1 MRKSCPEV
9 PGTLVC
15 NRKQNRVGNP
25 FLKEYIMKKPNFMLL
40 VFSAMSFVLAMTAFV
55 FSGILDKVAVSLGI
69 SVAESGLLN
78 TMYSYGAA
86 FGVPLTLI
94 LFRKVE
100 RSKMLKLMLLLTIV
114 TTFALIY
121 AQSFVQLL
129 IVRLLMGISANS
141 YGVLAISTVLALS
154 PKDRQGR
161 SLAFYIMGS
170 SLALV
175 IGVPLTRVLS
185 AVFDWRS
192 IFWILNG
199 MMMLSLAY
207 FLKYLPKADHE
218 ATKLNLKNELQFFKD
233 GKTLLLLAYTLT
245 MFMGYNAF
253 YTYATPYLLLLFP
266 SVEPLMSLILVAL
279 GLASFVG
286 NLIGGHVSDAIGYAK
301 SMMLGAVLQTA
312 AMLLILVFQP
322 SKWLSVLF
330 IILWL
335 MSAWFTGLQLNTG
348 IAQVT
353 DNKSSFM
360 LSINGSLIQLG
371 GAFGA
376 SLAAVVINLSGIHSI
391 AFVALLTSLAIV
403 LIQVISMKKYP

>member
-1 MRKSCPEV
+1 
-9 PGTLVC
+9 
-15 NRKQNRVGNP
+15 
-25 FLKEYIMKKPNFMLL
+25 MKKPNMMLL

-69 SVAESGLLN
+69 SVADSGLLN

-86 FGVPLTLI
+86 FGVPITLI

-100 RSKMLKLMLLLTIV
+100 RSRMLKLMLFATIL

-121 AQSFVQLL
+121 AQNFVQLL

-141 YGVLAISTVLALS
+141 YGVLAISTILALS

-175 IGVPLTRVLS
+175 IGIPLTRALS
-185 AVFDWRS
+185 AVLDWRS
-192 IFWILNG
+192 IFWILNA
-199 MMMLSLAY
+199 MMLLSLVY

-218 ATKLNLKNELQFFKD
+218 ATKLDLKNELQFFKD

-266 SVEPLMSLILVAL
+266 SIEPLMSLILVGL
-279 GLASFVG
+279 GLASFTG

-330 IILWL
+330 IIGWL

-353 DNKSSFM
+353 ENKSSFM

-391 AFVALLTSLAIV
+391 VFVTLLTSLALI
-403 LIQVISMKKYP
+403 LIQVVSMRKYP

>member
-1 MRKSCPEV
+1 
-9 PGTLVC
+9 
-15 NRKQNRVGNP
+15 
-25 FLKEYIMKKPNFMLL
+25 MKKPNMMLL

-69 SVAESGLLN
+69 SVADSGLLN

-86 FGVPLTLI
+86 FGVPITLI

-100 RSKMLKLMLLLTIV
+100 RSRMLKLMLFATIL

-121 AQSFVQLL
+121 AQNFVQLL

-141 YGVLAISTVLALS
+141 YGVLAISTILALS

-175 IGVPLTRVLS
+175 IGIPLTRALS
-185 AVFDWRS
+185 AVLDWRS
-192 IFWILNG
+192 IFWILNA
-199 MMMLSLAY
+199 MMLLSLVY

-218 ATKLNLKNELQFFKD
+218 ATKLDLKNELQFFKD

-266 SVEPLMSLILVAL
+266 SIEPLMSLILVGL
-279 GLASFVG
+279 GLASFTG

-330 IILWL
+330 IIVWL

-376 SLAAVVINLSGIHSI
+376 SLAAVVINLSGIQSI
-391 AFVALLTSLAIV
+391 VFVTLLTSLALI
-403 LIQVISMKKYP
+403 LIQVVSMRKYP

>member
-1 MRKSCPEV
+1 
-9 PGTLVC
+9 
-15 NRKQNRVGNP
+15 
-25 FLKEYIMKKPNFMLL
+25 MKKPNIMLL
-40 VFSAMSFVLAMTAFV
+40 VFSLMSFVLAMTAFV

-86 FGVPLTLI
+86 FGVPITLI
-94 LFRKVE
+94 LFRKIE
-100 RSKMLKLMLLLTIV
+100 RSRMLKLMLFATIL

-141 YGVLAISTVLALS
+141 YGVLAISTILALS

-175 IGVPLTRVLS
+175 IGIPLTRALS
-185 AVFDWRS
+185 AVLDWRS
-192 IFWILNG
+192 IFWILNA
-199 MMMLSLAY
+199 MMLLSLAY

-218 ATKLNLKNELQFFKD
+218 ATKLDLKNELQFFKD
-233 GKTLLLLAYTLT
+233 GKTLLLLAYTFA

-266 SVEPLMSLILVAL
+266 SIEPLMSLILVAL
-279 GLASFVG
+279 GLASFTG

-301 SMMLGAVLQTA
+301 SLMLGAVLQTA

-330 IILWL
+330 IIVWL

-353 DNKSSFM
+353 ENKSSFM

-376 SLAAVVINLSGIHSI
+376 SLAAVVINLSGIQSI
-391 AFVALLTSLAIV
+391 VFVALLTSLAIV
-403 LIQVISMKKYP
+403 LIQVVSMKKYG

>member
-1 MRKSCPEV
+1 
-9 PGTLVC
+9 
-15 NRKQNRVGNP
+15 
-25 FLKEYIMKKPNFMLL
+25 MKKPNTMLL

-86 FGVPLTLI
+86 FGVPITLI
-94 LFRKVE
+94 LVRKVE
-100 RSKMLKLMLLLTIV
+100 RSRMLKLMLFATIL

-121 AQSFVQLL
+121 AQNFVQLL

-141 YGVLAISTVLALS
+141 YGVLAISTILALS

-175 IGVPLTRVLS
+175 IGIPLTRALS
-185 AVFDWRS
+185 AVLDWRS
-192 IFWILNG
+192 IFWILNA
-199 MMMLSLAY
+199 MMLLSLVY

-218 ATKLNLKNELQFFKD
+218 ATKLDLKNELQFFKD

-266 SVEPLMSLILVAL
+266 SIEPLMSLILVGL
-279 GLASFVG
+279 GLASFTG
-286 NLIGGHVSDAIGYAK
+286 NLLGGHVSDAIGYAK

-312 AMLLILVFQP
+312 AMLLILVSQP

-330 IILWL
+330 IIVWL

-376 SLAAVVINLSGIHSI
+376 SLAAVVINLTGIHSI
-391 AFVALLTSLAIV
+391 VFVTLLTSLALI
-403 LIQVISMKKYP
+403 LIQVVSMRKYP

>member
-1 MRKSCPEV
+1 
-9 PGTLVC
+9 
-15 NRKQNRVGNP
+15 
-25 FLKEYIMKKPNFMLL
+25 MKKPNLTLL
-40 VFSAMSFVLAMTAFV
+40 VFSLMSFVLAMTAFI

-86 FGVPLTLI
+86 FGVPITLI

-100 RSKMLKLMLLLTIV
+100 RSRMLKLMLFATIL

-121 AQSFVQLL
+121 AQNFVQLL

-175 IGVPLTRVLS
+175 IGIPLTRALS
-185 AVFDWRS
+185 SILDWRS
-192 IFWILNG
+192 IFWILNA
-199 MMMLSLAY
+199 MMLLSLAY

-218 ATKLNLKNELQFFKD
+218 ATKLDLKKELQFFKD
-233 GKTLLLLAYTLT
+233 GKTLLLLAYTFA

-253 YTYATPYLLLLFP
+253 YTYVTPYLLLLFP
-266 SVEPLMSLILVAL
+266 SIEPLMSLILVAL
-279 GLASFVG
+279 GLSSFTG

-301 SMMLGAVLQTA
+301 SMMLGAILQTA
-312 AMLLILVFQP
+312 AMLLIFVFQP

-330 IILWL
+330 IIVWL

-353 DNKSSFM
+353 ENKSSFM
-360 LSINGSLIQLG
+360 LSINSSLIQLG

-376 SLAAVVINLSGIHSI
+376 SLAAVVINLSGIQSI
-391 AFVALLTSLAIV
+391 VFVTLLTSLAIA
-403 LIQVISMKKYP
+403 LIHLVSMKKYS

>member
-1 MRKSCPEV
+1 
-9 PGTLVC
+9 
-15 NRKQNRVGNP
+15 
-25 FLKEYIMKKPNFMLL
+25 MKKPNIMLL
-40 VFSAMSFVLAMTAFV
+40 VFSLMSFVLAMTAFV

-86 FGVPLTLI
+86 FGVPITLI

-100 RSKMLKLMLLLTIV
+100 RSRMLKIMLFATIL

-121 AQSFVQLL
+121 AQNFVQLL

-141 YGVLAISTVLALS
+141 YGVLAISTILALS

-175 IGVPLTRVLS
+175 IGIPLTRALS
-185 AVFDWRS
+185 SILDWRS
-192 IFWILNG
+192 IFWILNA
-199 MMMLSLAY
+199 MMLLSLAY

-218 ATKLNLKNELQFFKD
+218 ATKLDLKNELQFFKD
-233 GKTLLLLAYTLT
+233 GKTLLLLAYTFA

-266 SVEPLMSLILVAL
+266 SIEPLMSLILVAL
-279 GLASFVG
+279 GLASFTG

-301 SMMLGAVLQTA
+301 SLMLGAVLQTA

-330 IILWL
+330 IIVWL

-353 DNKSSFM
+353 ENKSSFM
-360 LSINGSLIQLG
+360 LSINSSLIQLG

-376 SLAAVVINLSGIHSI
+376 SLAAVVINLSGIQSI
-391 AFVALLTSLAIV
+391 AFIALLTSLALV
-403 LIQVISMKKYP
+403 LIQLVSMKKYP

>member
-1 MRKSCPEV
+1 
-9 PGTLVC
+9 
-15 NRKQNRVGNP
+15 
-25 FLKEYIMKKPNFMLL
+25 MKKPNTMLL

-69 SVAESGLLN
+69 SVAQSGLLN

-86 FGVPLTLI
+86 FGVPITLI

-100 RSKMLKLMLLLTIV
+100 RSRMLKLMLFATIL

-121 AQSFVQLL
+121 AQNFVQLL

-141 YGVLAISTVLALS
+141 YGVLAISTILALS

-175 IGVPLTRVLS
+175 IGIPLTRALS
-185 AVFDWRS
+185 SILDWRS
-192 IFWILNG
+192 IFWILNA
-199 MMMLSLAY
+199 MMLLSLAY
-207 FLKYLPKADHE
+207 FMKYLPKADHE
-218 ATKLNLKNELQFFKD
+218 ATKLDLKNELQFFKD
-233 GKTLLLLAYTLT
+233 GKTLLLLAYTFA

-266 SVEPLMSLILVAL
+266 SIEPLMSLILVAL
-279 GLASFVG
+279 GLASFTG
-286 NLIGGHVSDAIGYAK
+286 NLLGGHVSDAIGYAK

-322 SKWLSVLF
+322 SKGLSVLF
-330 IILWL
+330 IIVWL

-376 SLAAVVINLSGIHSI
+376 SLAAVVINLSGIQSI
-391 AFVALLTSLAIV
+391 VFVTLLTSLALI
-403 LIQVISMKKYP
+403 LIQVVSMRKYP

>member
-1 MRKSCPEV
+1 
-9 PGTLVC
+9 
-15 NRKQNRVGNP
+15 
-25 FLKEYIMKKPNFMLL
+25 MKKPNTMLL

-69 SVAESGLLN
+69 SVAQSGLLN

-86 FGVPLTLI
+86 FGVPITLI

-100 RSKMLKLMLLLTIV
+100 RSRMLKLMLFATIL

-121 AQSFVQLL
+121 AQNFVQLL

-141 YGVLAISTVLALS
+141 YGVLAISTILALS

-175 IGVPLTRVLS
+175 IGIPLTRALS
-185 AVFDWRS
+185 SILDWRS

-199 MMMLSLAY
+199 MMLVSLAY

-218 ATKLNLKNELQFFKD
+218 ATKLDLKNELQFFKD
-233 GKTLLLLAYTLT
+233 GKTLLLLAYTFA

-266 SVEPLMSLILVAL
+266 SIEPLMSLILVAL
-279 GLASFVG
+279 GLASFTG
-286 NLIGGHVSDAIGYAK
+286 NLLGGHVSDAIGYAK

-330 IILWL
+330 IIIWL

-353 DNKSSFM
+353 ENKSSFM

-376 SLAAVVINLSGIHSI
+376 SLAAVVINLSGIQSI
-391 AFVALLTSLAIV
+391 VFVTLLTSLALI
-403 LIQVISMKKYP
+403 LIQVVSMRKYP

>member
-1 MRKSCPEV
+1 
-9 PGTLVC
+9 
-15 NRKQNRVGNP
+15 
-25 FLKEYIMKKPNFMLL
+25 MKKPNTMLL

-69 SVAESGLLN
+69 SVAQSGLLN

-86 FGVPLTLI
+86 FGVPITLI

-100 RSKMLKLMLLLTIV
+100 RSRMLKLMLFATIL

-121 AQSFVQLL
+121 AQNFVQLL

-141 YGVLAISTVLALS
+141 YGVLAISTILALS

-175 IGVPLTRVLS
+175 IGIPLTRALS
-185 AVFDWRS
+185 AVLDWRS
-192 IFWILNG
+192 IFWILNA
-199 MMMLSLAY
+199 MMLLSLVY

-218 ATKLNLKNELQFFKD
+218 ATKLDLKNELQFFKD

-266 SVEPLMSLILVAL
+266 SIEPLMSLILVGL
-279 GLASFVG
+279 GLASFTG

-330 IILWL
+330 IIGWL

-353 DNKSSFM
+353 ENKSSFM

-376 SLAAVVINLSGIHSI
+376 SLAAVVINLTGIQSI
-391 AFVALLTSLAIV
+391 VFVTLLTSLALI
-403 LIQVISMKKYP
+403 LIQVVSMRKYP

>member
-1 MRKSCPEV
+1 
-9 PGTLVC
+9 
-15 NRKQNRVGNP
+15 
-25 FLKEYIMKKPNFMLL
+25 MKKPNMMLL
-40 VFSAMSFVLAMTAFV
+40 VFSLMSFVLAMTAFV

-69 SVAESGLLN
+69 SVADSGLLN

-86 FGVPLTLI
+86 FGVPITLI

-100 RSKMLKLMLLLTIV
+100 RSRMLKLMLFATIL

-121 AQSFVQLL
+121 AQNFVQLL

-141 YGVLAISTVLALS
+141 YGVLAISTILALS

-175 IGVPLTRVLS
+175 IGIPLTRALS
-185 AVFDWRS
+185 SILDWRS
-192 IFWILNG
+192 IFWILNA
-199 MMMLSLAY
+199 MMLLSLAY

-218 ATKLNLKNELQFFKD
+218 ATKLDLKKELQFFKD
-233 GKTLLLLAYTLT
+233 GKTLLLLAYTFA

-253 YTYATPYLLLLFP
+253 YTYVTPYLLLLFP
-266 SVEPLMSLILVAL
+266 SIEPLMSLILVAL
-279 GLASFVG
+279 GLSSFTG

-330 IILWL
+330 IIIWL

-376 SLAAVVINLSGIHSI
+376 SLAAVVINLSGIQSI
-391 AFVALLTSLAIV
+391 AFIALLTSLALV
-403 LIQVISMKKYP
+403 LIQMVSMKKYP

>member
-1 MRKSCPEV
+1 
-9 PGTLVC
+9 
-15 NRKQNRVGNP
+15 
-25 FLKEYIMKKPNFMLL
+25 MKKPNMMLL
-40 VFSAMSFVLAMTAFV
+40 IFSLMSFVLAMTAFV
-55 FSGILDKVAVSLGI
+55 FSGILDKVAVSLDI
-69 SVAESGLLN
+69 SVAQSGLLN

-86 FGVPLTLI
+86 FGVPITLI

-100 RSKMLKLMLLLTIV
+100 RSKMLKLMLFATIL

-121 AQSFVQLL
+121 AQNFVQLL

-141 YGVLAISTVLALS
+141 YGVLAISTILALS

-175 IGVPLTRVLS
+175 IGIPLTRALS
-185 AVFDWRS
+185 AVLDWRS
-192 IFWILNG
+192 IFWILNA
-199 MMMLSLAY
+199 MMLLSLVY

-218 ATKLNLKNELQFFKD
+218 ATKLDLKNELQFFKD
-233 GKTLLLLAYTLT
+233 GKTLLLLAYTLM

-266 SVEPLMSLILVAL
+266 SIEPLMSLILVAL
-279 GLASFVG
+279 GLASFTG
-286 NLIGGHVSDAIGYAK
+286 NLLGGHVSDAIGYAK

-312 AMLLILVFQP
+312 AMLLILVVQP

-330 IILWL
+330 IIIWL

-376 SLAAVVINLSGIHSI
+376 SLAAVVINLSGIQSI
-391 AFVALLTSLAIV
+391 VFVTLLTSLALI
-403 LIQVISMKKYP
+403 LIQVVSMRKYP

>member
-1 MRKSCPEV
+1 
-9 PGTLVC
+9 
-15 NRKQNRVGNP
+15 
-25 FLKEYIMKKPNFMLL
+25 MKKPNLMLL
-40 VFSAMSFVLAMTAFV
+40 VFSLMSFVLAMTAFV

-86 FGVPLTLI
+86 FGVPITLI
-94 LFRKVE
+94 LFRKIE
-100 RSKMLKLMLLLTIV
+100 RSRLLKLMLFATIL

-121 AQSFVQLL
+121 AQNFVQLL

-141 YGVLAISTVLALS
+141 YGVLAISTILALS

-175 IGVPLTRVLS
+175 IGIPLTRALS
-185 AVFDWRS
+185 SILDWRS

-199 MMMLSLAY
+199 MMLLSLAY

-266 SVEPLMSLILVAL
+266 SIEPLMSLILVAL
-279 GLASFVG
+279 GLASFTG
-286 NLIGGHVSDAIGYAK
+286 NLLGGHVSDAIGYAK
-301 SMMLGAVLQTA
+301 SMMLGAVLQTV
-312 AMLLILVFQP
+312 AMLLILIFQQ

-353 DNKSSFM
+353 ENKSSFM

-376 SLAAVVINLSGIHSI
+376 SLAAVVISLSGIQSI
-391 AFVALLTSLAIV
+391 AVVALLTSLALV
-403 LIQVISMKKYP
+403 LIQLVSMKKYP

>member
-1 MRKSCPEV
+1 
-9 PGTLVC
+9 
-15 NRKQNRVGNP
+15 
-25 FLKEYIMKKPNFMLL
+25 MKKPNTMLL

-69 SVAESGLLN
+69 SVAQSGLLN

-86 FGVPLTLI
+86 FGVPITLI

-100 RSKMLKLMLLLTIV
+100 RSRMLKLMLFATIL

-121 AQSFVQLL
+121 AQNFVQLL

-141 YGVLAISTVLALS
+141 YGVLAISTILALS

-175 IGVPLTRVLS
+175 IGIPLTRALS
-185 AVFDWRS
+185 AVLDWRS
-192 IFWILNG
+192 IFWILNA
-199 MMMLSLAY
+199 MMLLSLVY

-218 ATKLNLKNELQFFKD
+218 ATKLDLKNELQFFKD

-266 SVEPLMSLILVAL
+266 SIEPLMSLILVGL
-279 GLASFVG
+279 GLASFTG

-330 IILWL
+330 IIVWL

-376 SLAAVVINLSGIHSI
+376 SLAAVVINLSGIQSI
-391 AFVALLTSLAIV
+391 VFVTLLTSLALI
-403 LIQVISMKKYP
+403 LIQVVSMRKYP

>member
-1 MRKSCPEV
+1 
-9 PGTLVC
+9 
-15 NRKQNRVGNP
+15 
-25 FLKEYIMKKPNFMLL
+25 MKKPNLMLL
-40 VFSAMSFVLAMTAFV
+40 VFSLMSFVLAMTAFV

-86 FGVPLTLI
+86 FGVPITLI

-100 RSKMLKLMLLLTIV
+100 RSRMLKLMLFATIL

-121 AQSFVQLL
+121 AQNFVQLL

-141 YGVLAISTVLALS
+141 YGVLAISTILALS

-175 IGVPLTRVLS
+175 IGIPLTRALS
-185 AVFDWRS
+185 AVLDWRS
-192 IFWILNG
+192 IFWILNA
-199 MMMLSLAY
+199 MMLLSLAY

-218 ATKLNLKNELQFFKD
+218 ATKLDLKNELQFFKD
-233 GKTLLLLAYTLT
+233 GKTLLLLAYTFA

-266 SVEPLMSLILVAL
+266 SIEPLMSLILVAL
-279 GLASFVG
+279 GLASFTG

-301 SMMLGAVLQTA
+301 SLMLGAVLQTA

-330 IILWL
+330 IIVWL

-353 DNKSSFM
+353 ENKSSFM
-360 LSINGSLIQLG
+360 LSINSSLIQLG

-376 SLAAVVINLSGIHSI
+376 SLAAVVINLSGIQSI
-391 AFVALLTSLAIV
+391 AFIALLTSLALV
-403 LIQVISMKKYP
+403 LIQVVSMKKYP

>member
-1 MRKSCPEV
+1 
-9 PGTLVC
+9 
-15 NRKQNRVGNP
+15 
-25 FLKEYIMKKPNFMLL
+25 MKKPNTLLL

-86 FGVPLTLI
+86 FGVPITLI

-100 RSKMLKLMLLLTIV
+100 RSRMLKLMLFATIL

-141 YGVLAISTVLALS
+141 YGVLAISTILALS

-175 IGVPLTRVLS
+175 IGIPLTRALS
-185 AVFDWRS
+185 SILDWRS
-192 IFWILNG
+192 IFWILNA
-199 MMMLSLAY
+199 MMLLSLAY
-207 FLKYLPKADHE
+207 FMKYLPKADHE
-218 ATKLNLKNELQFFKD
+218 ATKLDLKNELQFFKD
-233 GKTLLLLAYTLT
+233 GKTLLLLAYTFA

-266 SVEPLMSLILVAL
+266 SIEPLMSLILVAL
-279 GLASFVG
+279 GLASFTG
-286 NLIGGHVSDAIGYAK
+286 NLLGGHVSDAIGYAK

-330 IILWL
+330 IVLWL

-376 SLAAVVINLSGIHSI
+376 SLAAVVINLTGIHSI
-391 AFVALLTSLAIV
+391 VFVTLLTSLALI
-403 LIQVISMKKYP
+403 LIQVVSMKKYP

>member
-1 MRKSCPEV
+1 
-9 PGTLVC
+9 
-15 NRKQNRVGNP
+15 
-25 FLKEYIMKKPNFMLL
+25 MKKPNIMLL

-86 FGVPLTLI
+86 FGVPITLI
-94 LFRKVE
+94 LFRKIE
-100 RSKMLKLMLLLTIV
+100 RSRMLKLMLFATIL

-121 AQSFVQLL
+121 AQNFVQLL

-175 IGVPLTRVLS
+175 IGIPLTRALS
-185 AVFDWRS
+185 SILDWRS
-192 IFWILNG
+192 IFWILNA
-199 MMMLSLAY
+199 MMLLSLAY

-218 ATKLNLKNELQFFKD
+218 ATKLDLKNELQFFKD
-233 GKTLLLLAYTLT
+233 GKTLLLLAYTFA

-266 SVEPLMSLILVAL
+266 SIEPLMSLILVAL
-279 GLASFVG
+279 GLASFTG

-301 SMMLGAVLQTA
+301 SLMLGAILQTA

-330 IILWL
+330 IIVWL

-353 DNKSSFM
+353 ENKSSFM
-360 LSINGSLIQLG
+360 LSINSSLIQLG

-376 SLAAVVINLSGIHSI
+376 SLAAVVINLSGIQSI
-391 AFVALLTSLAIV
+391 AVVALLTSLAIV
-403 LIQVISMKKYP
+403 LIQLVSMKKYS

>member
-1 MRKSCPEV
+1 
-9 PGTLVC
+9 
-15 NRKQNRVGNP
+15 
-25 FLKEYIMKKPNFMLL
+25 MKKPNMMLL

-55 FSGILDKVAVSLGI
+55 FSGILDKVAVSLDI
-69 SVAESGLLN
+69 SVAQSGLLN

-86 FGVPLTLI
+86 FGVPITLI

-100 RSKMLKLMLLLTIV
+100 RSKMLKLMLFATIL

-121 AQSFVQLL
+121 AQNLVQLL

-141 YGVLAISTVLALS
+141 YGVLAISTILALS

-175 IGVPLTRVLS
+175 IGIPLTRALS
-185 AVFDWRS
+185 SILDWRS

-199 MMMLSLAY
+199 MMLLSLAY

-218 ATKLNLKNELQFFKD
+218 ATKLDLKNELQFFKD
-233 GKTLLLLAYTLT
+233 GKTLLLLAYTFA

-266 SVEPLMSLILVAL
+266 SIEPLMSLILVGL
-279 GLASFVG
+279 GLASFTG

-330 IILWL
+330 IIVWL

-376 SLAAVVINLSGIHSI
+376 SLAAVVINLTGIQSI
-391 AFVALLTSLAIV
+391 VFVTLLTSLALI
-403 LIQVISMKKYP
+403 LIQLVSMRKYP

>member
-1 MRKSCPEV
+1 
-9 PGTLVC
+9 
-15 NRKQNRVGNP
+15 
-25 FLKEYIMKKPNFMLL
+25 MLL

-69 SVAESGLLN
+69 SVAQSGLLN

-86 FGVPLTLI
+86 FGVPITLI

-100 RSKMLKLMLLLTIV
+100 RSRMLKLMLFATIL

-121 AQSFVQLL
+121 AQNFVQLL

-141 YGVLAISTVLALS
+141 YGVLAISTILALS

-175 IGVPLTRVLS
+175 IGIPLTRALS
-185 AVFDWRS
+185 AVLDWRS
-192 IFWILNG
+192 IFWILNA
-199 MMMLSLAY
+199 MMLLSLVY

-218 ATKLNLKNELQFFKD
+218 ATKLDLKNELQFFKD
-233 GKTLLLLAYTLT
+233 GKTLLLFAYTFA

-266 SVEPLMSLILVAL
+266 SIEPLMSLILVGL
-279 GLASFVG
+279 GLASFTG

-330 IILWL
+330 IIVWL

-353 DNKSSFM
+353 ENKSSFM

-376 SLAAVVINLSGIHSI
+376 SLAAVVINLSGIQSI
-391 AFVALLTSLAIV
+391 VFVTLLTSLALI
-403 LIQVISMKKYP
+403 LIQVVSMRKYP

>member
-1 MRKSCPEV
+1 
-9 PGTLVC
+9 
-15 NRKQNRVGNP
+15 
-25 FLKEYIMKKPNFMLL
+25 MKKPNIMLL

-86 FGVPLTLI
+86 FGVPITLI
-94 LFRKVE
+94 LFRKIE
-100 RSKMLKLMLLLTIV
+100 RSRMLKLMLFATIL

-121 AQSFVQLL
+121 AQNFVQLL

-141 YGVLAISTVLALS
+141 YGVLAISTILALS

-175 IGVPLTRVLS
+175 IGIPLTRALS
-185 AVFDWRS
+185 AVLDWRS
-192 IFWILNG
+192 IFWILNA
-199 MMMLSLAY
+199 MMLLSLAY

-218 ATKLNLKNELQFFKD
+218 ATKLDLKNELQFFKD
-233 GKTLLLLAYTLT
+233 GKTLLLFAYTFA

-266 SVEPLMSLILVAL
+266 SIEPLMSLILVAL
-279 GLASFVG
+279 GLASFTG

-301 SMMLGAVLQTA
+301 SLMLGAVLQTA

-330 IILWL
+330 IIVWL

-353 DNKSSFM
+353 ENKSSFM
-360 LSINGSLIQLG
+360 LSINSSLIQLG

-376 SLAAVVINLSGIHSI
+376 SLAAIVINLSGIQSI
-391 AFVALLTSLAIV
+391 VFVALLTSLAIV
-403 LIQVISMKKYP
+403 LIQAVSMKKFG

>member
-1 MRKSCPEV
+1 
-9 PGTLVC
+9 
-15 NRKQNRVGNP
+15 
-25 FLKEYIMKKPNFMLL
+25 MKKPNTMLL

-55 FSGILDKVAVSLGI
+55 FSGILDKVAVSLDI
-69 SVAESGLLN
+69 SVAQSGLLN

-86 FGVPLTLI
+86 FGVPITLI

-100 RSKMLKLMLLLTIV
+100 RSRMLKLMLFATIL

-121 AQSFVQLL
+121 AQNLVQLL

-141 YGVLAISTVLALS
+141 YGVLAISTILALS

-175 IGVPLTRVLS
+175 IGIPLTRALS
-185 AVFDWRS
+185 SILDWRS

-199 MMMLSLAY
+199 MMLLSLAY

-218 ATKLNLKNELQFFKD
+218 ATKLDLKNELQFFKD

-253 YTYATPYLLLLFP
+253 YTYATPYLLLHFP
-266 SVEPLMSLILVAL
+266 SIEPLMSLILVGL
-279 GLASFVG
+279 GLASFTG
-286 NLIGGHVSDAIGYAK
+286 NLLGGHVSDAIGYAK

-376 SLAAVVINLSGIHSI
+376 SLAAVVINLSGIQSI
-391 AFVALLTSLAIV
+391 IFVTLLTSLALI
-403 LIQVISMKKYP
+403 LIQVVSMRKYP

>member
-1 MRKSCPEV
+1 
-9 PGTLVC
+9 
-15 NRKQNRVGNP
+15 
-25 FLKEYIMKKPNFMLL
+25 MKKPNTMLL

-86 FGVPLTLI
+86 FGVPITLI

-100 RSKMLKLMLLLTIV
+100 RSRMLKLMLFATIL

-141 YGVLAISTVLALS
+141 YGVLAISTILALS

-175 IGVPLTRVLS
+175 IGIPLTRALS
-185 AVFDWRS
+185 SILDWRS
-192 IFWILNG
+192 IFWILNA
-199 MMMLSLAY
+199 MMLLSLAY
-207 FLKYLPKADHE
+207 FMKYLPKADHE
-218 ATKLNLKNELQFFKD
+218 ATKLDLKNELQFFKD
-233 GKTLLLLAYTLT
+233 GKTLLLLAYTLM

-266 SVEPLMSLILVAL
+266 SIEPLMSLILVAL
-279 GLASFVG
+279 GLASFTG
-286 NLIGGHVSDAIGYAK
+286 NLLGGHVSDAIGYAK

-330 IILWL
+330 IIIWL

-376 SLAAVVINLSGIHSI
+376 SLAAVVINLSGIQSI
-391 AFVALLTSLAIV
+391 AFIALLTSLALV
-403 LIQVISMKKYP
+403 LIQMVSMKKYP

>member
-1 MRKSCPEV
+1 
-9 PGTLVC
+9 
-15 NRKQNRVGNP
+15 
-25 FLKEYIMKKPNFMLL
+25 MKKPNTMLL

-69 SVAESGLLN
+69 SVADSGLLN

-86 FGVPLTLI
+86 FGVPITLI

-100 RSKMLKLMLLLTIV
+100 RSKMLKLMLFATIL

-121 AQSFVQLL
+121 AQNFVQLL

-141 YGVLAISTVLALS
+141 YGVLAISTILALS
-154 PKDRQGR
+154 SKDRQGR

-175 IGVPLTRVLS
+175 IGIPLTRALS
-185 AVFDWRS
+185 SILDWRS
-192 IFWILNG
+192 IFWILNA
-199 MMMLSLAY
+199 MMLLSLAY

-218 ATKLNLKNELQFFKD
+218 ATKLDLKNELQFFKD
-233 GKTLLLLAYTLT
+233 GKTLLLLAYTFA

-266 SVEPLMSLILVAL
+266 SIEPLMSLILVGL
-279 GLASFVG
+279 GLASFTG

-330 IILWL
+330 IIVWL

-353 DNKSSFM
+353 ENKSSFM

-376 SLAAVVINLSGIHSI
+376 SLAAVVINLTGIQSI
-391 AFVALLTSLAIV
+391 VFVTLLTSLALI
-403 LIQVISMKKYP
+403 LIQVVSMKKYP

>member
-1 MRKSCPEV
+1 
-9 PGTLVC
+9 
-15 NRKQNRVGNP
+15 
-25 FLKEYIMKKPNFMLL
+25 MKKPNIMLL
-40 VFSAMSFVLAMTAFV
+40 VFSLMSFVLAMTAFV

-69 SVAESGLLN
+69 SVADSGLLN

-86 FGVPLTLI
+86 FGVPITLI

-100 RSKMLKLMLLLTIV
+100 RSRMLKLMLFATIL

-129 IVRLLMGISANS
+129 IVRLLMGISAKS
-141 YGVLAISTVLALS
+141 YGVFAISTILALS

-161 SLAFYIMGS
+161 YLAFYIMGS

-175 IGVPLTRVLS
+175 IGIPLTRALS
-185 AVFDWRS
+185 SILDWRS
-192 IFWILNG
+192 IFWILNA
-199 MMMLSLAY
+199 MMLLSLAY

-218 ATKLNLKNELQFFKD
+218 ATKLDLKKELQFFKD
-233 GKTLLLLAYTLT
+233 GKTLLLLAYTFA

-253 YTYATPYLLLLFP
+253 FTYVPPYLLLRFP
-266 SVEPLMSLILVAL
+266 SIETLMSLILVAL
-279 GLASFVG
+279 GLSSFTG

-301 SMMLGAVLQTA
+301 SMMLGAILQTA
-312 AMLLILVFQP
+312 AMLLIFVFQP

-330 IILWL
+330 IIVWL

-353 DNKSSFM
+353 ENKSSFM
-360 LSINGSLIQLG
+360 LSINSSLIQLG

-376 SLAAVVINLSGIHSI
+376 SLAAVVINLSGIQSI
-391 AFVALLTSLAIV
+391 VFVTLLTSLAIA
-403 LIQVISMKKYP
+403 LIHLVSMKKYS

>member
-1 MRKSCPEV
+1 
-9 PGTLVC
+9 
-15 NRKQNRVGNP
+15 
-25 FLKEYIMKKPNFMLL
+25 MKKPNMMLL
-40 VFSAMSFVLAMTAFV
+40 VFSLMSFVLAMTAFV
-55 FSGILDKVAVSLGI
+55 FSGILDKVALSLGI
-69 SVAESGLLN
+69 SVADSGLLN

-86 FGVPLTLI
+86 FGVPITLI
-94 LFRKVE
+94 LFRKIE
-100 RSKMLKLMLLLTIV
+100 RSRMLKIMLFVTILM
-114 TTFALIY
+114 TFALIY
-121 AQSFVQLL
+121 AQSFIQLL

-175 IGVPLTRVLS
+175 IGIPLTRALS
-185 AVFDWRS
+185 AVLDWRS

-207 FLKYLPKADHE
+207 FMKYLPKADHE
-218 ATKLNLKNELQFFKD
+218 ATKLDLKKELQFFKD

-266 SVEPLMSLILVAL
+266 SIEPLMSLILVAL
-279 GLASFVG
+279 GLASFTG

-330 IILWL
+330 IIMWL

-391 AFVALLTSLAIV
+391 VFVALLTSLALV
-403 LIQVISMKKYP
+403 LIQLVSMKKYS

>member
-1 MRKSCPEV
+1 
-9 PGTLVC
+9 
-15 NRKQNRVGNP
+15 
-25 FLKEYIMKKPNFMLL
+25 MKKPNTMLL

-69 SVAESGLLN
+69 SVAQSGLLN

-86 FGVPLTLI
+86 FGVPITLI

-100 RSKMLKLMLLLTIV
+100 RSRMLKLMLFATIL

-121 AQSFVQLL
+121 AQNFVQLL

-141 YGVLAISTVLALS
+141 YGVLAISTILALS

-175 IGVPLTRVLS
+175 IGIPLTRALS
-185 AVFDWRS
+185 SILDWRS
-192 IFWILNG
+192 IFWILNA
-199 MMMLSLAY
+199 MMLLSLAY
-207 FLKYLPKADHE
+207 FMKYLPKADHE
-218 ATKLNLKNELQFFKD
+218 ATKLDLKNELQFFKD
-233 GKTLLLLAYTLT
+233 GKTLLLLAYTFA

-266 SVEPLMSLILVAL
+266 SIEPLMSLILVGL
-279 GLASFVG
+279 GLASFTG

-312 AMLLILVFQP
+312 AMLLILVSQP

-330 IILWL
+330 IIGWL

-353 DNKSSFM
+353 ENKSSFM

-376 SLAAVVINLSGIHSI
+376 SLAAVVINLTGIHSI
-391 AFVALLTSLAIV
+391 VFVTLLTSLALI
-403 LIQVISMKKYP
+403 LIQVVSMRKYP

>member
-1 MRKSCPEV
+1 
-9 PGTLVC
+9 
-15 NRKQNRVGNP
+15 
-25 FLKEYIMKKPNFMLL
+25 MKKPNLMLL
-40 VFSAMSFVLAMTAFV
+40 VFTLMSFVLAMTAFV

-69 SVAESGLLN
+69 SVAQSGLLN

-86 FGVPLTLI
+86 FGVPITLI

-100 RSKMLKLMLLLTIV
+100 RSKMLKLMLFATIL

-121 AQSFVQLL
+121 AQNFVQLL

-141 YGVLAISTVLALS
+141 YGVLAISTILALS

-175 IGVPLTRVLS
+175 IGIPLTRALS
-185 AVFDWRS
+185 AVLDWRS
-192 IFWILNG
+192 IFWILNA
-199 MMMLSLAY
+199 MMLLSLVY

-218 ATKLNLKNELQFFKD
+218 ATKLDLKNELQFFKD

-245 MFMGYNAF
+245 MFMGYHAF

-266 SVEPLMSLILVAL
+266 SIEPLMSLILVGL
-279 GLASFVG
+279 GLASFTG

-301 SMMLGAVLQTA
+301 SMMLGAALQTT

-322 SKWLSVLF
+322 SKGLSVLF
-330 IILWL
+330 IIVWL

-353 DNKSSFM
+353 ENKSSFM

-376 SLAAVVINLSGIHSI
+376 SLAAIVISLTGIQSI
-391 AFVALLTSLAIV
+391 VFVTLLTSLALI
-403 LIQVISMKKYP
+403 LIQLVSMKKYP

>member
-1 MRKSCPEV
+1 
-9 PGTLVC
+9 
-15 NRKQNRVGNP
+15 
-25 FLKEYIMKKPNFMLL
+25 MKKPNMMLL

-55 FSGILDKVAVSLGI
+55 FSGILDKVAVSLDI
-69 SVAESGLLN
+69 SVAQSGLLN

-86 FGVPLTLI
+86 FGVPITLI

-100 RSKMLKLMLLLTIV
+100 RSKMLKLMLFATIL

-121 AQSFVQLL
+121 AQNFVQLL

-141 YGVLAISTVLALS
+141 YGVLAISTILALS

-175 IGVPLTRVLS
+175 IGIPLTRALS
-185 AVFDWRS
+185 AVLDWRS
-192 IFWILNG
+192 IFWILNA
-199 MMMLSLAY
+199 MMLLSLVY

-218 ATKLNLKNELQFFKD
+218 ATKLDLKNELQFFKD
-233 GKTLLLLAYTLT
+233 GKTLLLLAYTFA

-266 SVEPLMSLILVAL
+266 SIEPLMSLILVGL
-279 GLASFVG
+279 GLASFTG
-286 NLIGGHVSDAIGYAK
+286 NLLGGHVSDAIGYAK

-330 IILWL
+330 IIVWL

-376 SLAAVVINLSGIHSI
+376 SLAAVVINLSGIQSI
-391 AFVALLTSLAIV
+391 VFVTLLTSLALI
-403 LIQVISMKKYP
+403 LIQVVSMRKYP

>member
-1 MRKSCPEV
+1 
-9 PGTLVC
+9 
-15 NRKQNRVGNP
+15 
-25 FLKEYIMKKPNFMLL
+25 MKKPNLMLL

-86 FGVPLTLI
+86 FGVPITLI

-100 RSKMLKLMLLLTIV
+100 RSKMLKFMLVLTIL

-330 IILWL
+330 IVLWL

>member
-1 MRKSCPEV
+1 
-9 PGTLVC
+9 
-15 NRKQNRVGNP
+15 
-25 FLKEYIMKKPNFMLL
+25 MKKPNIMLL

-55 FSGILDKVAVSLGI
+55 FSGILDKVAVSLDI
-69 SVAESGLLN
+69 SVAQSGLLN

-86 FGVPLTLI
+86 FGVPITLI

-100 RSKMLKLMLLLTIV
+100 RSKMLKLMLFATIL

-121 AQSFVQLL
+121 AQNFVQLL

-141 YGVLAISTVLALS
+141 YGVLAISTILALS

-175 IGVPLTRVLS
+175 IGIPLTRALS
-185 AVFDWRS
+185 AVLDWRS
-192 IFWILNG
+192 IFWILNA
-199 MMMLSLAY
+199 MMLLSLVY

-218 ATKLNLKNELQFFKD
+218 ATKLDLKNELQFFKD

-266 SVEPLMSLILVAL
+266 SIEPLMSLILVGL
-279 GLASFVG
+279 GLASFTG

-330 IILWL
+330 IIVWL

-376 SLAAVVINLSGIHSI
+376 SLAAVVINLSGIQSI
-391 AFVALLTSLAIV
+391 VFVTLLTSLALI
-403 LIQVISMKKYP
+403 LIQVVSMRKYP

>member
-1 MRKSCPEV
+1 
-9 PGTLVC
+9 
-15 NRKQNRVGNP
+15 
-25 FLKEYIMKKPNFMLL
+25 MKKPNMMLL

-86 FGVPLTLI
+86 FGVPITLI

-100 RSKMLKLMLLLTIV
+100 RSRMLKLMLFATIL

-121 AQSFVQLL
+121 AQNFVQLL

-141 YGVLAISTVLALS
+141 YGVLAISTILALS

-175 IGVPLTRVLS
+175 IGIPLTRALSVVL
-185 AVFDWRS
+185 DWRS
-192 IFWILNG
+192 IFWILNA
-199 MMMLSLAY
+199 MMLLSLVY

-218 ATKLNLKNELQFFKD
+218 ATKLDLKNELQFFKD

-266 SVEPLMSLILVAL
+266 SIEPLMSLILVGL
-279 GLASFVG
+279 GLASFTG

-301 SMMLGAVLQTA
+301 SLMLGAVLQTA

-330 IILWL
+330 IVLWL

-376 SLAAVVINLSGIHSI
+376 SLAAVVINLSGIQSI
-391 AFVALLTSLAIV
+391 AFVTLLTSLALI
-403 LIQVISMKKYP
+403 LIQLVSMKKYP

>member
-1 MRKSCPEV
+1 
-9 PGTLVC
+9 
-15 NRKQNRVGNP
+15 
-25 FLKEYIMKKPNFMLL
+25 MKKPNMMLL

-69 SVAESGLLN
+69 SVADSGLLN

-86 FGVPLTLI
+86 FGVPITLI

-100 RSKMLKLMLLLTIV
+100 RSRMLKLMLFATIL

-121 AQSFVQLL
+121 AQNFVQLL

-141 YGVLAISTVLALS
+141 YGVLAISTILALS

-175 IGVPLTRVLS
+175 IGIPLTRALS
-185 AVFDWRS
+185 SILDWRS
-192 IFWILNG
+192 IFWILNA
-199 MMMLSLAY
+199 MMLLSLAY
-207 FLKYLPKADHE
+207 FMKYLPKADHE
-218 ATKLNLKNELQFFKD
+218 ATKLDLKNELQFFKD
-233 GKTLLLLAYTLT
+233 GKTLLLLAYTLM

-266 SVEPLMSLILVAL
+266 SIEPLMSLILVAL
-279 GLASFVG
+279 GLASFTG
-286 NLIGGHVSDAIGYAK
+286 NLLGGHVSDAIGYAK

-330 IILWL
+330 IIIWL

-376 SLAAVVINLSGIHSI
+376 SLAAIVINLSGIQSI
-391 AFVALLTSLAIV
+391 AFIALLTSLALV
-403 LIQVISMKKYP
+403 LIQMVSMKKYP

>member
-1 MRKSCPEV
+1 
-9 PGTLVC
+9 
-15 NRKQNRVGNP
+15 
-25 FLKEYIMKKPNFMLL
+25 MKKPNMMLL

-69 SVAESGLLN
+69 SVADSGLLN

-86 FGVPLTLI
+86 FGVPITLI

-100 RSKMLKLMLLLTIV
+100 RSRMLKLMLFATIL

-121 AQSFVQLL
+121 AQNFVQLL

-141 YGVLAISTVLALS
+141 YGVLAISTILALS

-175 IGVPLTRVLS
+175 IGIPLTRALS
-185 AVFDWRS
+185 SILDWRS
-192 IFWILNG
+192 IFWILNA
-199 MMMLSLAY
+199 MMLLSLAY
-207 FLKYLPKADHE
+207 FMKYLPKADHE
-218 ATKLNLKNELQFFKD
+218 ATKLDLKKELQFFKD

-266 SVEPLMSLILVAL
+266 SIEPLMSLILVGL
-279 GLASFVG
+279 GLASFTG

-330 IILWL
+330 IIGWL

-376 SLAAVVINLSGIHSI
+376 SLAAVVINLSGIQSI
-391 AFVALLTSLAIV
+391 VFVTLLTSLALI
-403 LIQVISMKKYP
+403 LIQLVSMRKYP

>member
-1 MRKSCPEV
+1 
-9 PGTLVC
+9 
-15 NRKQNRVGNP
+15 
-25 FLKEYIMKKPNFMLL
+25 MKKPNTMLL

-69 SVAESGLLN
+69 SVAQSGLLN

-86 FGVPLTLI
+86 FGVPITLI

-100 RSKMLKLMLLLTIV
+100 RSRMLKLMLFATIL

-121 AQSFVQLL
+121 AQNFVQLL

-141 YGVLAISTVLALS
+141 YGVLAISTILALS

-175 IGVPLTRVLS
+175 IGIPLTRALS
-185 AVFDWRS
+185 SILDWRS
-192 IFWILNG
+192 IFWILNA
-199 MMMLSLAY
+199 MMLLSLAY

-218 ATKLNLKNELQFFKD
+218 ATKLDLKNELQFFKD
-233 GKTLLLLAYTLT
+233 GKTLLLLAYTFA

-266 SVEPLMSLILVAL
+266 SIEPLMSLILVGL
-279 GLASFVG
+279 GLASFTG

-330 IILWL
+330 IIVWL

-353 DNKSSFM
+353 ENKSSFM

-376 SLAAVVINLSGIHSI
+376 SLAAVVINLTGIQSI
-391 AFVALLTSLAIV
+391 VFVTLLTSLALI
-403 LIQVISMKKYP
+403 LIQVVSMRKYP

>member
-1 MRKSCPEV
+1 
-9 PGTLVC
+9 
-15 NRKQNRVGNP
+15 
-25 FLKEYIMKKPNFMLL
+25 MKKPNMMLL
-40 VFSAMSFVLAMTAFV
+40 VFSLMSFVLAMTAFV
-55 FSGILDKVAVSLGI
+55 FSGILDKVAVSLDI
-69 SVAESGLLN
+69 SVAQSGLLN

-86 FGVPLTLI
+86 FGVPITLI

-100 RSKMLKLMLLLTIV
+100 RSKMLKLMLFATIL

-121 AQSFVQLL
+121 AQNFVQLL

-141 YGVLAISTVLALS
+141 YGVLAISTILALS

-175 IGVPLTRVLS
+175 IGIPLTRALS
-185 AVFDWRS
+185 SILDWRS
-192 IFWILNG
+192 IFWILNA
-199 MMMLSLAY
+199 MMLLSLAY
-207 FLKYLPKADHE
+207 FMKYLPKADHE
-218 ATKLNLKNELQFFKD
+218 ATKLDLKNELQFFKD

-245 MFMGYNAF
+245 MFMGYHAF

-266 SVEPLMSLILVAL
+266 SIEPLMSLILVAL
-279 GLASFVG
+279 GLASFTG
-286 NLIGGHVSDAIGYAK
+286 NLLGGHVSDAIGYAK
-301 SMMLGAVLQTA
+301 SLMLGAVLQTA

-376 SLAAVVINLSGIHSI
+376 SLAAVVINLSGIQSI
-391 AFVALLTSLAIV
+391 VFVTLLTSLALI
-403 LIQVISMKKYP
+403 LIQLVSMRKYP

>member
-1 MRKSCPEV
+1 
-9 PGTLVC
+9 
-15 NRKQNRVGNP
+15 
-25 FLKEYIMKKPNFMLL
+25 MKKPNMMLL

-69 SVAESGLLN
+69 SVADSGLLN

-86 FGVPLTLI
+86 FGVPITLI

-100 RSKMLKLMLLLTIV
+100 RSRMLKLMLFATIL

-121 AQSFVQLL
+121 AQNFVQLL

-141 YGVLAISTVLALS
+141 YGVLAISTILALS

-175 IGVPLTRVLS
+175 IGIPLTRALS
-185 AVFDWRS
+185 AVLDWRS
-192 IFWILNG
+192 IFWILNA
-199 MMMLSLAY
+199 MMLLSLVY

-218 ATKLNLKNELQFFKD
+218 ATKLDLKNELQFFKD
-233 GKTLLLLAYTLT
+233 GKTLLLLAYTFA

-266 SVEPLMSLILVAL
+266 SIEPLMSLILVGL
-279 GLASFVG
+279 GLASFTG

-330 IILWL
+330 IIVWL

-353 DNKSSFM
+353 ENKSSFM

-376 SLAAVVINLSGIHSI
+376 SLAAVVINLSGIQSI
-391 AFVALLTSLAIV
+391 VFVTLLTSLALI
-403 LIQVISMKKYP
+403 LIQVVSMRKYP